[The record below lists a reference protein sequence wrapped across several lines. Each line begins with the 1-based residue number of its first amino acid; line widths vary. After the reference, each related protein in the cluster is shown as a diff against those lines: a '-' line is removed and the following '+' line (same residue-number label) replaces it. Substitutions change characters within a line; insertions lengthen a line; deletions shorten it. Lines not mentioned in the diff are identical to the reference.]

1 MFVLYQPQQIQQ
13 LIQSGMGQLRVE
25 TPFFNTD
32 YLESYRTQVVGL
44 TTSLGNELLTNRYD
58 YKEAE
63 QDDSKIWRDVLVQ
76 LRVQFLQQQSRIKEY
91 ENCDQ
96 YRMETD
102 RAVRARIDLRGV
114 EEQVSRE
121 LEMLRGLRYLRL
133 L

>member
-1 MFVLYQPQQIQQ
+1 ML
-13 LIQSGMGQLRVE
+13 
-25 TPFFNTD
+25 
-32 YLESYRTQVVGL
+32 GL
-44 TTSLGNELLTNRYD
+44 TTTLGNELLDNRFT
-58 YKEAE
+58 ES
-63 QDDSKIWRDVLVQ
+63 QDNADLEEVLAQ

-121 LEMLRGLRYLRL
+121 LEMLRGLRLGYRGKITES
-133 L
+133 

>member
-1 MFVLYQPQQIQQ
+1 M
-13 LIQSGMGQLRVE
+13 
-25 TPFFNTD
+25 
-32 YLESYRTQVVGL
+32 
-44 TTSLGNELLTNRYD
+44 TNRYD